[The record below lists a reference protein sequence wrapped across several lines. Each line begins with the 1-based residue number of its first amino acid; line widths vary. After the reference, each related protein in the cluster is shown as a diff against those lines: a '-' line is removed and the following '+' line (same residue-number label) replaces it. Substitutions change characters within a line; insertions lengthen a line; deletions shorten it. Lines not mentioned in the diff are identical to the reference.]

1 MYYFLISVVYEFLKT
16 KKFQDEKNMKL
27 MRNLTNKLNDTKEM
41 KNSQKITDF
50 LNLRRFTFF
59 IFMEI
64 VNFTY

>member
-1 MYYFLISVVYEFLKT
+1 
-16 KKFQDEKNMKL
+16 

-50 LNLRRFTFF
+50 LNLRRSKYL

-64 VNFTY
+64 VTLAY